1 MYENADELEWGR
13 NLGCDFV
20 KKSCFEW
27 MATRQQRY
35 LFRISLMELDFINLY
50 ILFTLSLLMVTCR
63 LLRTCANS
71 LDPDQARQNVGP
83 DLDPNYLTFRRFPN

>member
-35 LFRISLMELDFINLY
+35 LFKIDLRPRGCGFEPYRRHFVVVLEQDTFIL
-50 ILFTLSLLMVTCR
+50 
-63 LLRTCANS
+63 A
-71 LDPDQARQNVGP
+71 
-83 DLDPNYLTFRRFPN
+83 

>member
-1 MYENADELEWGR
+1 MFSPQIHVDTHQEHLIYLYFSWYKANYDNADELEWGR

-35 LFRISLMELDFINLY
+35 SNQSFYKDYLMMCVN
-50 ILFTLSLLMVTCR
+50 
-63 LLRTCANS
+63 N
-71 LDPDQARQNVGP
+71 
-83 DLDPNYLTFRRFPN
+83 